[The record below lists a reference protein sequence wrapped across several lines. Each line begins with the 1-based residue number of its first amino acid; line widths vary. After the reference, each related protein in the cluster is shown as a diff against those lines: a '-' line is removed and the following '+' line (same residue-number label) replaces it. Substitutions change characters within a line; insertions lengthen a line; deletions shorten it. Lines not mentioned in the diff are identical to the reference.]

1 MRIILFCSFLLI
13 GFGINAQGDS
23 AAVLNF
29 KEYLGYVK
37 KYHPI
42 AKQAELALETGQA
55 NLLKSRGGFDPKIEV
70 DYNTKQFKG
79 TEYYDKLNATFK
91 IPTWYGIDLKAA
103 FEQNEGI
110 YLNPEATVPDE
121 GLYSAGV
128 TMSLGQGLWINER
141 MATLKKAKYFREQ
154 TKADRDILVNQVLFD
169 AAQAYFDWLQ
179 SYNESKI
186 FESFLVNAEVRLN
199 GVKKSAFVGQ
209 VAAIDTVEATIT
221 LQDRAL
227 NLEQAKVRF
236 MQKSLELSNFLWL
249 SNNVPIELQDNVI
262 PDTNVADD
270 INSTLEIE
278 GIPLDSFTIENHPKL
293 KSLNFKLESLRVD
306 KNLKANKLLPK
317 IEVEYNF
324 LTETPE
330 LINSLQTDYYKGGIS
345 LKLPLFLRKERGD
358 LKLAKVKL
366 QDTRFEIDNAEI
378 QIKNKIIA
386 LYREM
391 DSFVTQNVLI
401 DKIVDNYE
409 TLLAAEERKFGFGES
424 SLFLINSRENKLIE
438 SKLKQNLVQ
447 NKFFTTK
454 AKLFNSLAVNP
465 QNL

>member
-1 MRIILFCSFLLI
+1 MNRFLLYSFLLL
-13 GFGINAQGDS
+13 GFCLNAQELDTS
-23 AAVLNF
+23 VLNF

-42 AKQAELALETGQA
+42 AKQAELTLNIGQA

-70 DYNTKQFKG
+70 DYNSKQFKG
-79 TEYYDKLNATFK
+79 TEYYDKLNAVFK
-91 IPTWYGIDLKAA
+91 IPTWYGINLKGA
-103 FEQNEGI
+103 FEQNEGT
-110 YLNPEATVPDE
+110 YLNPEATVPED
-121 GLYSAGV
+121 GLFSAGV
-128 TMSLGQGLWINER
+128 SMSIGQGLWINER

-154 TKADRDILVNQVLFD
+154 SKADRDILVNQVLYD
-169 AAQAYFDWLQ
+169 ATIAYFDWLQ

-186 FESFLVNAEVRLN
+186 FESFLSNAEVRLK

-249 SNNVPIELQDNVI
+249 NNNVPIELQDNVI
-262 PDTNVADD
+262 PDTNVGDD
-270 INSTLEIE
+270 VNTTLEIE
-278 GIPLDSFTIENHPKL
+278 GVPLDSFTIENHPKL
-293 KSLNFKLESLRVD
+293 KSLNFKLDGLRVD

-317 IEVEYNF
+317 IELEYNF

-330 LINSLQTDYYKGGIS
+330 FINSFQSDYYKGGIS
-345 LKLPLFLRKERGD
+345 FQLPLFLRKERGD
-358 LKLAKVKL
+358 LKLAKFKL
-366 QDTRFEIDNAEI
+366 QDAQYDIDNAEI
-378 QIKNKIIA
+378 SIKNKVIA
-386 LYREM
+386 IYREL
-391 DSFVTQNVLI
+391 DSFETQNVLI
-401 DKIVDNYE
+401 NNLVKNYE
-409 TLLAAEERKFGFGES
+409 TLLAAEERKFSFGES

-438 SKLKQNLVQ
+438 SKLKQNTVQ